1 MRQFLSLLTAGA
13 VAVSAAQ
20 AQTVTNVS
28 FVNGITVAANTLDL
42 TTGSTVDRRF
52 GMFSGLFY
60 DPIRGDWWALGDRGP
75 GGGTLSYD
83 TRISR
88 FTIDVDRATGRI
100 SNFQVQQTIKLSN
113 AGGSLNGLAPNP
125 ITSVGRSFDPEGVV
139 INPINGNILIADEY
153 GPSIVEFNRA
163 GVEVRRFTV
172 PANLIPRNAAGTPN
186 FASDAGNTLG
196 RATNRGFEGLAIS
209 PDGRFAYAT
218 LQSAMLDDGNRNG
231 LYSRIV
237 KYDMTTGVAV
247 AQYAYKFEST
257 GQGRGVS
264 EIVALGN
271 DKFLIIERNNRGLG
285 IGADFAT
292 ADKNVFQIDLSGAT
306 DISSIILAGGVL
318 PAGVIP
324 ALKSAQI
331 IDLDATTLAALG
343 FKSPEKWEGL
353 AIGPKLDNGKYL
365 ILAGTDNDFS
375 VTQNGSNVQ
384 FDVWLN
390 FLDADPNGA
399 SIQCPIGLTTGCV
412 FTAGGATAELTSA
425 YALLPGVLHAYSA
438 DINGYVSVV
447 PEPSEVSLVMI
458 GLGMLAVG
466 ARRRRR
472 A

>member
-1 MRQFLSLLTAGA
+1 
-13 VAVSAAQ
+13 
-20 AQTVTNVS
+20 
-28 FVNGITVAANTLDL
+28 
-42 TTGSTVDRRF
+42 
-52 GMFSGLFY
+52 
-60 DPIRGDWWALGDRGP
+60 
-75 GGGTLSYD
+75 
-83 TRISR
+83 
-88 FTIDVDRATGRI
+88 
-100 SNFQVQQTIKLSN
+100 
-113 AGGSLNGLAPNP
+113 
-125 ITSVGRSFDPEGVV
+125 
-139 INPINGNILIADEY
+139 
-153 GPSIVEFNRA
+153 
-163 GVEVRRFTV
+163 
-172 PANLIPRNAAGTPN
+172 
-186 FASDAGNTLG
+186 
-196 RATNRGFEGLAIS
+196 
-209 PDGRFAYAT
+209 
-218 LQSAMLDDGNRNG
+218 MLDEANRNG

-237 KYDMTTGVAV
+237 KYDMTTGEAV

-271 DKFLIIERNNRGLG
+271 DKFLILERNNRGVG

-412 FTAGGATAELTSA
+412 FTSGGAATALTSA
-425 YALLPGVLHAYSA
+425 YSLLPGVLHAYSA

>member
-28 FVNGITVAANTLDL
+28 FVNGITVAANALDL

>member
-125 ITSVGRSFDPEGVV
+125 ISTVGRSFDPEGVV
-139 INPINGNILIADEY
+139 INPVNGNILISDEY

-186 FASDAGNTLG
+186 FASDAGNTFG
-196 RATNRGFEGLAIS
+196 RAANRGFEGLAIS
-209 PDGRFAYAT
+209 PDGRFVYAS
-218 LQSAMLDDGNRNG
+218 LQSAMLDEGNRNG

-271 DKFLIIERNNRGLG
+271 DKFLILERNNRGVG

-306 DISSIILAGGVL
+306 DISSITLAGGVL

-412 FTAGGATAELTSA
+412 FAAGGAATELTPA

-438 DINGYVSVV
+438 EINGYVSVV
-447 PEPSEVSLVMI
+447 PEPSEVSLVII